1 MSETKDKILQRID
14 KEKFGAFTT
23 SDFNDIDNYKNISKT
38 LERLEDEEV
47 IARVRRGVYILRKYN
62 DILGIEES
70 PEMNEIAKA
79 IARQFNI
86 TIVPSGNYSLNIVGL
101 STQVPSKYV
110 YITNG
115 PYNEYEIGNNKI
127 YFKHSTS
134 KEITELPYRILVSIQ
149 CLKTIGKENID
160 HIVLD
165 KVSSFLTLE
174 DKEYIRD
181 NNLRITSWIY
191 EELKKVGNYNN
202 V

>member
-1 MSETKDKILQRID
+1 MSETKDKILERID
-14 KEKFGAFTT
+14 EKKFGAFTS
-23 SDFNDIDNYKNISKT
+23 SDFKDIDNYKNINKT

-62 DILGIEES
+62 DILGLEES

-86 TIVPSGNYSLNIVGL
+86 IIVPSGNYSLNIVGL

-174 DKEYIRD
+174 DKEFIRD

>member
-174 DKEYIRD
+174 DKEFIRD
-181 NNLRITSWIY
+181 NKLRITSWIY